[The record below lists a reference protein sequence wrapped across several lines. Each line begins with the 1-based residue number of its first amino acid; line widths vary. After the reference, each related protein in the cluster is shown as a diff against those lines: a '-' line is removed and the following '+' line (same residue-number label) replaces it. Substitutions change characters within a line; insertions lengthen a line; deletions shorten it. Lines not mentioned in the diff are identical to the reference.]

1 MSPTSRLSIERQ
13 EKVFGLNLSYFMKLC
28 FLGRIGLR
36 AKAVVTRIPESNHR
50 RVVLSNN
57 ELAKLPGE
65 KDWLRKSWTC
75 MDSVFWTSLTT
86 FDCAYPVRKSRGGWG
101 APA

>member
-28 FLGRIGLR
+28 FLGRIDLR

-50 RVVLSNN
+50 RGGV
-57 ELAKLPGE
+57 APRQPGG
-65 KDWLRKSWTC
+65 T
-75 MDSVFWTSLTT
+75 V
-86 FDCAYPVRKSRGGWG
+86 G
-101 APA
+101 AVGIPT